1 MAVAFVFPERCRK
14 EGDGLCRLF
23 RSFRSL
29 SPTLSVLLDCRMA
42 SLSERRAYH
51 ESAHVVGALVLLQA
65 LFMIARLPPAASTTA
80 ASTIDKGII
89 FIAGHLCKGFALPR
103 PLGRITRAVSGEFRL
118 IDCLW
123 SQIKRVS
130 ATPKRHLAINRP
142 CGPPPTGDS
151 AVPRI
156 APNVIV
162 GRSAV
167 GERQLRSAKTRN

>member
-1 MAVAFVFPERCRK
+1 MACVDYSVPSEVSR
-14 EGDGLCRLF
+14 RLYLF
-23 RSFRSL
+23 CWIAAWRVVNAA
-29 SPTLSVLLDCRMA
+29 PI
-42 SLSERRAYH
+42 H